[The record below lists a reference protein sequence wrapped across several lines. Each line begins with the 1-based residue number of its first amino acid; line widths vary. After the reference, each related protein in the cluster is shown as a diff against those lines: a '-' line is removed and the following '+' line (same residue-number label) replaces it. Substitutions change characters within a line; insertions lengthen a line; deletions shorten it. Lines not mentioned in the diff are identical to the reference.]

1 MRIILKNSFFSV
13 VCFLTVLF
21 FGVLSCQRENGPVEQ
36 EPGSSVA
43 LESGEAALSFR
54 VSTPV
59 VGVDTKSVITD
70 TYFETGIRSIL
81 ILVLGE
87 DGSWKSTYK
96 EASSGYLST
105 GTGVAALDL
114 DAVKVRACYQ
124 DYTVYAFVNMGNVMD
139 NMPVD
144 ASGKPTPDA
153 YVYSLPV
160 AYPDLGTRGMP
171 MCAKETVDT
180 DDLPAGGQANVVLT
194 LRRLMAKVVISVNK
208 TGMTGENAGVLNS
221 SIIRVRQVPRVIRP
235 FAAGGSGALEVAEL
249 YGGVGASSTDTDYY
263 SFSAGAA
270 AGAAYHTNVTTLY
283 VPENYQGVGSETN
296 QEKKATA
303 PGETPTGR
311 QALATFL
318 EYKASKS
325 GTNDGISGNLTYE
338 AYLGENVVNDYNV
351 IGDKV
356 YRATL
361 NLSWNGLFYDGDW
374 RVDNS
379 DITDGRLLTLSD
391 TPHTTSSSFTDWGRL
406 RRNVASQLYVN
417 FSRDGG
423 ASWVHS
429 AKDIDGWP
437 YGWDLYID
445 GVKQASGGSAT
456 AAGDLGWSYIGD
468 PSRDQLFITPGP
480 SSVASSVHTL
490 QVKSADGR
498 VVSNEVSFEVSQ
510 PLRLYWSN
518 DDEKYV
524 AQMPHLGVGDKEDN
538 NATITYTIK
547 DSSTGLELY
556 APSKTGVYVKTL
568 AAGDYTITAAASNGQ
583 TGEITFT
590 VNNPLVEQLWTS
602 QMLWVDGT
610 ESERMFRYTTLDG
623 TEMTKAEHID
633 YEGIGTKFSPSLYE
647 TLLKPRIAS
656 VVRGSS
662 DYNSNIENLITISDE
677 CKLYVHTLKCTVAGN
692 EIKVDSHLNYPI
704 KVNVQAGVETVSY
717 NTYFKDPFADVT
729 NTSFSETFHDFT
741 SMYAHISSTMK
752 NTYGQSKNHALG
764 NSSSG
769 KMLYADASNVL
780 IQASPTIET
789 GRTALTGTYT
799 NGSSYISIG
808 LGAEGRYHPSGVNDV
823 YIHVQNTYDKAA
835 SGDRAAYCLS
845 KKIGT
850 ATIYLHVAWA
860 TIVKPKSYHGEYDIK
875 VTNSGH
881 YKKEHANDT
890 WNMRY
895 LCGGFL
901 KQNDVESNKEVSN
914 LTSSDFYTIHLSDG
928 TGFYYYM
935 GDYTLTNSYGFVASR
950 FARNSAD
957 IAYGLGFAI
966 MKTFSGN
973 GHDTSTWSDWR
984 TSTYTSP
991 FCRYRAAFENW
1002 TGTGSWNGLTGYYYV
1017 SDKTKDYL
1025 KDGSGNGY
1033 VVAHFLQD
1041 LPVNPNNGYIE

>member
-13 VCFLTVLF
+13 VCFLTALF
-21 FGVLSCQRENGPVEQ
+21 FGVLSCQREDGPVKQ

-59 VGVDTKSVITD
+59 VGDDTKSVITD

-114 DAVKVRACYQ
+114 DAVRVRACYQ
-124 DYTVYAFVNMGNVMD
+124 DYTVYAFVNMGDVMD

-153 YVYSLPV
+153 YVYSMPV

-171 MCAKETVDT
+171 MCAKATVDT

-249 YGGVGASSTDTDYY
+249 YGGVGAAYTDTDYY

-283 VPENYQGVGSETN
+283 VPENYQGVGSETS

-325 GTNDGISGNLTYE
+325 GTNDGISGNLTYK

-361 NLSWNGLFYDGDW
+361 TLSWNGLFFDGDW

-379 DITDGRLLTLSD
+379 DITDGRRLYLS
-391 TPHTTSSSFTDWGRL
+391 TTANASSASFDWGRL

-423 ASWVHS
+423 SSWVHS

-445 GVKQASGGSAT
+445 GVKQAAGASAT
-456 AAGDLGWSYIGD
+456 AAGDLGWSYVGD

-498 VVSNEVSFEVSQ
+498 VASNEVTFEVSQ
-510 PLRLYWSN
+510 PLNFFWPYGSGSY
-518 DDEKYV
+518 YV
-524 AQMPHLGVGDKEDN
+524 AQRPILVQNTGLDDSS
-538 NATITYTIK
+538 ATITYAEKNGSPNVEI
-547 DSSTGLELY
+547 EQM
-556 APSKTGVYVKTL
+556 SKTSMYLNLL
-568 AAGDYTITAAASNGQ
+568 AAGEYTIVATASNGQ
-583 TGEITFT
+583 TGEVTFT
-590 VNNPLVEQLWTS
+590 VQDPVIEQLWTS
-602 QMLWVDGT
+602 QELWVDGKA
-610 ESERMFRYTTLDG
+610 SDQMLSKYKTTDG
-623 TEMTKAEHID
+623 TEMSVSDADNHWGATWFA
-633 YEGIGTKFSPSLYE
+633 PSLYE
-647 TLLKPRIAS
+647 RVLRPRVASLSAVSGYAFNSKVENVIAFE
-656 VVRGSS
+656 
-662 DYNSNIENLITISDE
+662 DNT
-677 CKLYVHTLKCTVAGN
+677 LYVNTLRCTTTGN
-692 EIKVDSHLNYPI
+692 EFAVEGYLGRHF
-704 KVNVQAGVETVSY
+704 KVNVQAGAETFSFE
-717 NTYFKDPFADVT
+717 TFFKDPFQDVNRT
-729 NTSFSETFHDFT
+729 NFNETFHDFT
-741 SMYAHISSTMK
+741 SAFAHMTASQKSVYDVSKSFTFSTK
-752 NTYGQSKNHALG
+752 SDG
-764 NSSSG
+764 
-769 KMLYADASNVL
+769 MLYARNTCLD
-780 IQASPTIET
+780 IET
-789 GRTALTGTYT
+789 TSTIGDNSDALTGTFYAGG
-799 NGSSYISIG
+799 NSLSLSLSSDG
-808 LGAEGRYHPSGVNDV
+808 YHTYGNNDV
-823 YIHVQNTYDKAA
+823 YIHVKNSYDYAA
-835 SGDRAAYCLS
+835 GGERAKYSLS
-845 KKIGT
+845 KYIGK
-850 ATIYLHVAWA
+850 AKIYLHVVYGTLMYPQSASSQYVRD
-860 TIVKPKSYHGEYDIK
+860 IVNQGYW
-875 VTNSGH
+875 
-881 YKKEHANDT
+881 KKQFDDDV
-890 WNMRY
+890 WQFWY
-895 LCGGFL
+895 LCGGF
-901 KQNDVESNKEVSN
+901 VNKPLFN
-914 LTSSDFYTIHLSDG
+914 G
-928 TGFYYYM
+928 AG
-935 GDYTLTNSYGFVASR
+935 LTNPEHDDNSFATLAMQDNEGFTTISTNNYKLNSGYGFIEYLFNKFNENAYFSLGYLVLRTATSHGGPTETY
-950 FARNSAD
+950 NSW
-957 IAYGLGFAI
+957 
-966 MKTFSGN
+966 KTDSS
-973 GHDTSTWSDWR
+973 H
-984 TSTYTSP
+984 YP
-991 FCRYRAAFENW
+991 FCRYNPSCDYISATWSDNGLSGYHI
-1002 TGTGSWNGLTGYYYV
+1002 TGTNSE
-1017 SDKTKDYL
+1017 KDENR
-1025 KDGSGNGY
+1025 NGY
-1033 VVAHFLQD
+1033 LIVHFLQD
-1041 LPVNPNNGYIE
+1041 MPVNPKNGFIN